1 MATKTTKREYFTM
14 LREIV
19 AGMVENETVP
29 SVENPTELIEFID
42 KSMLE
47 LDKKAEKAKE
57 RAEKKKETD
66 DELLL
71 KVEGAL
77 TDNFRSAEAIM
88 EDIEDVEGLTKQKVV
103 ARLTKLV
110 NAGRAQKNTIKED
123 KRKIMGYASLDV
135 TEEE

>member
-19 AGMVENETVP
+19 EGMVENETVP
-29 SVENPTELIEFID
+29 AVENPTELIEFID
-42 KSMLE
+42 KSILE

-66 DELLL
+66 DEILL
-71 KVEGAL
+71 KVEAAL
-77 TDNFRSAEAIM
+77 TDTFRSAEQIM
-88 EDIEDVEGLTKQKVV
+88 EDLEDVEGLTKQKVV

-110 NAGRAQKNTIKED
+110 NADRAQKKTIKED
-123 KRKIMGYASLDV
+123 KRKIMGYASINA

>member
-47 LDKKAEKAKE
+47 LDKKAERAKE

-88 EDIEDVEGLTKQKVV
+88 ADIGDVEGLTKQKVV

>member
-1 MATKTTKREYFTM
+1 MATKTTKREYFAM

-19 AGMVENETVP
+19 VGMVENETVP
-29 SVENPTELIEFID
+29 AVENPAELIEFID
-42 KSMLE
+42 KSILE
-47 LDKKAEKAKE
+47 LDKKTEKAKE

-71 KVEGAL
+71 KVEAAL
-77 TDNFRSAEAIM
+77 TDTFRPAEQIM
-88 EDIEDVEGLTKQKVV
+88 EDLEDIEGLTKQKVI

-110 NAGRAQKNTIKED
+110 NADRAQKKTIKED
-123 KRKIMGYASLDV
+123 KRKIMGYASINA

>member
-19 AGMVENETVP
+19 EGMVENETVP
-29 SVENPTELIEFID
+29 AVDNPAELIEFID
-42 KSMLE
+42 KSILE

-66 DELLL
+66 DEILL

-77 TDNFRSAEAIM
+77 TDTFRSAEQIM
-88 EDIEDVEGLTKQKVV
+88 EDLEDVEGLTKQKVV

-110 NAGRAQKNTIKED
+110 NADRAQKKTIKED
-123 KRKIMGYASLDV
+123 KRKIMGYASINA

>member
-19 AGMVENETVP
+19 EGMVENDTVP
-29 SVENPTELIEFID
+29 VVENPTELIEFID
-42 KSMLE
+42 KSILE

-66 DELLL
+66 DEILL

-77 TDNFRSAEAIM
+77 TDTFRSAEQIM
-88 EDIEDVEGLTKQKVV
+88 EDLEDVEGLTKQKVV

-110 NAGRAQKNTIKED
+110 NADRAQKKTIKED
-123 KRKIMGYASLDV
+123 KRKIMGYASINA

>member
-1 MATKTTKREYFTM
+1 MATKTTKREYFAM

-19 AGMVENETVP
+19 VGMVENETVP
-29 SVENPTELIEFID
+29 AVENPTELIEFID
-42 KSMLE
+42 KSILE

-71 KVEGAL
+71 KVEAAL
-77 TDNFRSAEAIM
+77 TDTFRPAEQIM
-88 EDIEDVEGLTKQKVV
+88 EDLEDIEGLTKQKVV

-110 NAGRAQKNTIKED
+110 NADRAQKKTIKED
-123 KRKIMGYASLDV
+123 KRKIMGYASINA

>member
-29 SVENPTELIEFID
+29 AVENPTELIEFID
-42 KSMLE
+42 KSILE
-47 LDKKAEKAKE
+47 LDKKTERAKE

-66 DELLL
+66 ELLL
-71 KVEGAL
+71 KVEAAL
-77 TDNFRSAEAIM
+77 TDTFRSAEEIM
-88 EDIEDVEGLTKQKVV
+88 EDLEDIEGLTKQKVV

-110 NAGRAQKNTIKED
+110 NADRAQKKTIKED
-123 KRKIMGYASLDV
+123 KRKIMGYASINA

>member
-19 AGMVENETVP
+19 VGMVENETVP
-29 SVENPTELIEFID
+29 AVENPTELIEFID
-42 KSMLE
+42 KSILE
-47 LDKKAEKAKE
+47 LDKKTERAKE

-66 DELLL
+66 ELLL
-71 KVEGAL
+71 KVEAAL
-77 TDNFRSAEAIM
+77 TDTFRSAEEIM
-88 EDIEDVEGLTKQKVV
+88 EDLEDIEGLTKQKVV

-110 NAGRAQKNTIKED
+110 NADRAQKKTIKED
-123 KRKIMGYASLDV
+123 KRKIMGYASINA

>member
-29 SVENPTELIEFID
+29 AVENPTELIEFID
-42 KSMLE
+42 KSILE
-47 LDKKAEKAKE
+47 LDKKTERAKE
-57 RAEKKKETD
+57 RSEKKKET

-71 KVEGAL
+71 KVEAAL
-77 TDNFRSAEAIM
+77 TDTFRSAEEIM
-88 EDIEDVEGLTKQKVV
+88 EDLEDIEGLTKQKVV

-110 NAGRAQKNTIKED
+110 NADRAQKKTIKED
-123 KRKIMGYASLDV
+123 KRKIMGYASINA

>member
-29 SVENPTELIEFID
+29 AVENPTELIEFID
-42 KSMLE
+42 KSILE
-47 LDKKAEKAKE
+47 LDKKTEKAKE

-66 DELLL
+66 ELLL

-77 TDNFRSAEAIM
+77 TDTFRSAEQIM
-88 EDIEDVEGLTKQKVV
+88 EDLEDVEGLTKQKVV

-110 NAGRAQKNTIKED
+110 NADRAQKKTIKED
-123 KRKIMGYASLDV
+123 KRKIMGYASINA

>member
-29 SVENPTELIEFID
+29 AVENPTELIEFID
-42 KSMLE
+42 KSILE
-47 LDKKAEKAKE
+47 LDKKTEKAKE

-66 DELLL
+66 ELLL

-77 TDNFRSAEAIM
+77 TDTFRSAEQIM
-88 EDIEDVEGLTKQKVV
+88 EDLEDVEGLTKQKVV

-110 NAGRAQKNTIKED
+110 NAERAQKKTIKED
-123 KRKIMGYASLDV
+123 KRKIMGYASINA

>member
-29 SVENPTELIEFID
+29 AVDNPAELIEFID
-42 KSMLE
+42 KSILE
-47 LDKKAEKAKE
+47 LDKKTEKAKE

-66 DELLL
+66 ELLL

-77 TDNFRSAEAIM
+77 TDTFRSAEQIM
-88 EDIEDVEGLTKQKVV
+88 EDLEDVEGLTKQKVV

-110 NAGRAQKNTIKED
+110 NADRAQKKTIKED
-123 KRKIMGYASLDV
+123 KRKIMGYASINA

>member
-29 SVENPTELIEFID
+29 AVENPTELIEFID
-42 KSMLE
+42 KSILE

-66 DELLL
+66 ELLL
-71 KVEGAL
+71 KVEAAL
-77 TDNFRSAEAIM
+77 TDTFRSAEEIM
-88 EDIEDVEGLTKQKVV
+88 EDLEDVEGLTKQKVV

-110 NAGRAQKNTIKED
+110 NADRAQKKTIKED
-123 KRKIMGYASLDV
+123 KRKIMGYASINA

>member
-19 AGMVENETVP
+19 EGMVENETVP
-29 SVENPTELIEFID
+29 AVENPAELIEFID
-42 KSMLE
+42 KSILE
-47 LDKKAEKAKE
+47 LDKKTEKAKE

-66 DELLL
+66 ELLL

-77 TDNFRSAEAIM
+77 TDTFRSAEQIM
-88 EDIEDVEGLTKQKVV
+88 EDLEDVEGLTKQKVV

-110 NAGRAQKNTIKED
+110 NADRAQKKTIKED
-123 KRKIMGYASLDV
+123 KRKIMGYASINA

>member
-19 AGMVENETVP
+19 EGMVENETVP
-29 SVENPTELIEFID
+29 AVDNPAELIEFID
-42 KSMLE
+42 KPILE
-47 LDKKAEKAKE
+47 LDKKTEKAKE

-66 DELLL
+66 ELLL

-77 TDNFRSAEAIM
+77 TDTFRSAEQIM
-88 EDIEDVEGLTKQKVV
+88 EDLEDVEGLTKQKVV

-110 NAGRAQKNTIKED
+110 NADRAQKKTIKED
-123 KRKIMGYASLDV
+123 KRKIMGYASINA

>member
-19 AGMVENETVP
+19 EGMVENETIPAVD
-29 SVENPTELIEFID
+29 NPAELIEFID
-42 KSMLE
+42 KPILE
-47 LDKKAEKAKE
+47 LDKKTEKAKE

-66 DELLL
+66 ELLL

-77 TDNFRSAEAIM
+77 TDTFRSAEQIM
-88 EDIEDVEGLTKQKVV
+88 EDLEDVEGLTKQKVV

-110 NAGRAQKNTIKED
+110 NADRAQKKTIKED
-123 KRKIMGYASLDV
+123 KRKIMGYASINA

>member
-88 EDIEDVEGLTKQKVV
+88 EDIEGVEGLTKQKVV

-110 NAGRAQKNTIKED
+110 NAGRAQKSTIKED

>member
-29 SVENPTELIEFID
+29 AVENPTELIEFID
-42 KSMLE
+42 KSILE

-71 KVEGAL
+71 KVESAL
-77 TDNFRSAEAIM
+77 TEDFRPAEAIM
-88 EDIEDVEGLTKQKVV
+88 EDIEGVEGLTKQKVV

>member
-29 SVENPTELIEFID
+29 AVENPTELIEFID
-42 KSMLE
+42 KSILE
-47 LDKKAEKAKE
+47 LDKKTERAKE

-66 DELLL
+66 ELLL
-71 KVEGAL
+71 KVEAAL
-77 TDNFRSAEAIM
+77 TDTFRSAEEIM
-88 EDIEDVEGLTKQKVV
+88 EDLEDVEGLTKQKVV

-110 NAGRAQKNTIKED
+110 NAERAQKKTIKED
-123 KRKIMGYASLDV
+123 KRKIMGYASINA

>member
-29 SVENPTELIEFID
+29 AVENPTELIEFID
-42 KSMLE
+42 KSILE

-66 DELLL
+66 DEILL

-77 TDNFRSAEAIM
+77 TDTFRSAEQIM
-88 EDIEDVEGLTKQKVV
+88 EDLEDVEGLTKQKVV

-110 NAGRAQKNTIKED
+110 NADRAQKKTIKED
-123 KRKIMGYASLDV
+123 KRKIMGYASINA

>member
-19 AGMVENETVP
+19 EGMIENETVP
-29 SVENPTELIEFID
+29 AVENPTELIEFID
-42 KSMLE
+42 KSILE
-47 LDKKAEKAKE
+47 LDKKTEKAKE

-66 DELLL
+66 ELLL

-77 TDNFRSAEAIM
+77 TDTFRSAEQIM
-88 EDIEDVEGLTKQKVV
+88 EDLEDVEGLTKQKVV

-110 NAGRAQKNTIKED
+110 NADRAQKKTIKED
-123 KRKIMGYASLDV
+123 KRKIMGYASINA